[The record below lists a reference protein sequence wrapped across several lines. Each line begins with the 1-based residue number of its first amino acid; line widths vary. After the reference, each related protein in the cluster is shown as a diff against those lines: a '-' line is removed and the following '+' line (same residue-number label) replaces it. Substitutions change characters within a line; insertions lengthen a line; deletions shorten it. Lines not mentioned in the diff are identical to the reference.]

1 MVYQQFRQQL
11 EIEKSIENYESNTKY
26 KPLFRAN
33 YILEKIYEEKVNNE
47 NEEINCTELHD
58 KCNVDVD
65 IDSDN
70 FNDIVVNDNLIDIR
84 PTVVEE
90 LCDNLFECN
99 VVLNK
104 EDIKN

>member
-11 EIEKSIENYESNTKY
+11 EIEKSIEKYESNTKY

-33 YILEKIYEEKVNNE
+33 YILEKIYEEKVNND
-47 NEEINCTELHD
+47 NEEINSTEIHD

-70 FNDIVVNDNLIDIR
+70 FNDIVVNIN
-84 PTVVEE
+84 
-90 LCDNLFECN
+90 
-99 VVLNK
+99 
-104 EDIKN
+104 